1 MTTSDSEAT
10 SKPERSQSRPQ
21 ARTPKRFNPDPFE
34 YHQEIEL
41 TIDTLTNLGQGLGR
55 IDGWV
60 VFVPFSL
67 PGEKVRARVFRNH
80 KAHSEADLLEV
91 LETSPHRVEARC
103 SLFGECGGCQYQN
116 FSYAEQLLWKQRQVA
131 ELLEHLAGIDAE
143 QCPVDPVIPSP
154 DQWGYRTKITPH
166 FQVPSDGRI
175 AEIGF
180 LKAGRR
186 HQLIDVAACPI
197 ASPAIN
203 DALPEVRAD
212 VHRRALEY
220 RKGATLLLRDSSSG
234 EICTDNTE
242 SCEERVGE
250 RKFEFHAGEFFQN
263 NRSILPAFTS
273 HVAEQA
279 SVSDA
284 STLIDAY
291 CGSGLFSLCS
301 ADRFERVIGIEVSQS
316 SVDWACRNAKLNG
329 IENAEFQHGDA
340 AAIFDKETVGDIDPA
355 RCAVVID
362 PPRKGSS
369 REFLDQLIAFGPAT
383 VVYVSCNPAT
393 QMRDLVQLK
402 EHYQLT
408 RVQPFDLFPH
418 TRHLE
423 CVITLQKQG

>member
-1 MTTSDSEAT
+1 MTTTDSQPEQSQPRST
-10 SKPERSQSRPQ
+10 SASPRP
-21 ARTPKRFNPDPFE
+21 PKRFNPEPFD
-34 YHQEIEL
+34 YHQEIEIS
-41 TIDTLTNLGQGLGR
+41 IDTLTNLGQGLGR

-67 PGEKVRARVFRNH
+67 PGERVRARVFRNH
-80 KAHSEADLLEV
+80 KGHSEADLIEILEA
-91 LETSPHRVEARC
+91 SPHRVEPQC
-103 SLFGECGGCQYQN
+103 PLFGECGGCQYQN
-116 FSYAEQLLWKQRQVA
+116 FSAEQQLLWKQRQVS

-143 QCPVDPVIPSP
+143 QCSVDAVIASP

-166 FQVPSDGRI
+166 FQVPREGRI
-175 AEIGF
+175 QEIGF
-180 LKAGRR
+180 LKVGRR
-186 HQLIDVAACPI
+186 HNLLDVTSCPI

-203 DALPEVRAD
+203 QALPEIRAD

-220 RKGATLLLRDSSSG
+220 RKGATLLLRDSASG
-234 EICTDNTE
+234 EICTDSTE
-242 SCEERVGE
+242 ACEERVGDLI
-250 RKFEFHAGEFFQN
+250 FQFHAGEFFQN
-263 NRSILPAFTS
+263 NRSILPAFTE
-273 HVAEQA
+273 HVADQA
-279 SVSDA
+279 SGGGAKV
-284 STLIDAY
+284 LIDAY

-301 ADRFERVIGIEVSQS
+301 AARFERVLGIEVSQS
-316 SVDWACRNAKLNG
+316 SVDWADRNAKLNG
-329 IENAEFQHGDA
+329 IENAKFQHGDA
-340 AAIFDKETVGDIDPA
+340 AGIFDQETVGEIDPA

-393 QMRDLVQLK
+393 QMRDLVELK

-423 CVITLQKQG
+423 CVITLQRNG

>member
-1 MTTSDSEAT
+1 MTTSDSEAS
-10 SKPERSQSRPQ
+10 SKPERSQP
-21 ARTPKRFNPDPFE
+21 RTPKRFNPEPFD
-34 YHQEIEL
+34 YHQELEL
-41 TIDTLTNLGQGLGR
+41 TIETLTNLGQGLAR
-55 IDGWV
+55 VDGWV

-91 LETSPHRVEARC
+91 LEASPHRIEARC
-103 SLFGECGGCQYQN
+103 PLFGECGGCQYQN
-116 FSYAEQLLWKQRQVA
+116 FSYAEQLSWKQRQVA
-131 ELLEHLAGIDAE
+131 ELLDHLAGIDAE
-143 QCPVDPVIPSP
+143 QCAVDAVIPSP
-154 DQWGYRTKITPH
+154 EEWGYRTKITPH
-166 FQVPSDGRI
+166 FQVPREGRI

-180 LKAGRR
+180 LKAGLR
-186 HQLIDVAACPI
+186 HKLVDVTACPI

-203 DALPEVRAD
+203 EALPEVRAD
-212 VHRRALEY
+212 VRSRALEY
-220 RKGATLLLRDSSSG
+220 RKGATLLLRDSASG

-242 SCEERVGE
+242 SCEERVGDL
-250 RKFEFHAGEFFQN
+250 KFDFHAGEFFQN
-263 NRSILPAFTS
+263 NRSILPAFTN

-279 SVSDA
+279 SA
-284 STLIDAY
+284 GGATTLIDAY
-291 CGSGLFSLCS
+291 CGSGLFSLCA

-316 SVDWACRNAKLNG
+316 SVDWADRNARINE
-329 IENAEFQHGDA
+329 INNAEFQNGDA
-340 AAIFDKETVGDIDPA
+340 AAIFDKETVGDIDPS

-369 REFLDQLIAFGPAT
+369 REFLAQLIAFGPAT

-393 QMRDLVQLK
+393 QMRDLVELK

-423 CVITLQKQG
+423 CVITLQRNG

>member
-1 MTTSDSEAT
+1 MTTSNSP
-10 SKPERSQSRPQ
+10 SRSQPRP
-21 ARTPKRFNPDPFE
+21 PKRFTPDPFE
-34 YHQEIEL
+34 YHQELEL

-55 IDGWV
+55 VDGWV

-80 KAHSEADLLEV
+80 KAHSEADLIEILEA
-91 LETSPHRVEARC
+91 SPHRIEARC
-103 SLFGECGGCQYQN
+103 PLFGECGGCQYQN
-116 FSYAEQLLWKQRQVA
+116 FSYEQQLLWKQRQVA

-143 QCPVDPVIPSP
+143 QCPVDAVIPSP

-166 FQVPSDGRI
+166 FQLPPKSDPDRRI
-175 AEIGF
+175 REIGF

-186 HQLIDVAACPI
+186 HQLVDVVACPI

-203 DALPEVRAD
+203 EALPEVRAD

-220 RKGATLLLRDSSSG
+220 RKGATLLLRDSASG

-250 RKFEFHAGEFFQN
+250 LKFEFHAGEFFQN

-273 HVAEQA
+273 HVADQA
-279 SVSDA
+279 SSTGA
-284 STLIDAY
+284 TTLIDAY
-291 CGSGLFSLCS
+291 CGSGLFSICC

-316 SVDWACRNAKLNG
+316 SVDWAHRNARLNG

-340 AAIFDKETVGDIDPA
+340 AAIFDKETVGDIDPT

-369 REFLDQLIAFGPAT
+369 REFLDQLIAFAPAT
-383 VVYVSCNPAT
+383 VIYVSCNPAT
-393 QMRDLVQLK
+393 QMRDLLQLK

-423 CVITLQKQG
+423 CVITLRTNA